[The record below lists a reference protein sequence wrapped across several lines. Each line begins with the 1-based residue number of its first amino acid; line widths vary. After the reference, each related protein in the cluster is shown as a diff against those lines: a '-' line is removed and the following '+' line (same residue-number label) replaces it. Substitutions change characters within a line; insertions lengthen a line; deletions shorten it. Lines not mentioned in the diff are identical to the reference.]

1 MNDYTQLSTLPQFDE
16 LTKERVENLRLDTKN
31 PRIAMIENDSTAE
44 DIIAYLYKTQD
55 LAELL
60 DSIAANGYMDI
71 EPLIVLE
78 EENKLVV
85 LEGNR
90 RLASLRLLRE
100 PNLADQIHSKHKF
113 RISIPKLRDDIASSL
128 DEVTVCKVSKRSDAR
143 SFIGF
148 KHVNGAARWES
159 FAKAK
164 FAAQWFEDGTYTL
177 DEIARCIGDRHETIK
192 RMINGIFVLN
202 QAESYEI
209 YNIDDRA
216 NSRFSFSHLYTALS
230 RPPYIKFLNLSAEW
244 ARNDP
249 MRNPIPESGLKHLGE
264 MLVWIYGSKDESRPP
279 VVRTQNPDIKRL
291 GDVIESPEA
300 LEILRAS
307 DSLDEAH
314 ESTRDIYE
322 KLSES
327 LIKAREEIRNS
338 QNSLRGYNSNH
349 STLLIV
355 AEDIFS
361 SAGSIV
367 AWMRKKDSDAAE
379 IKERN
384 GSNLV

>member
-1 MNDYTQLSTLPQFDE
+1 
-16 LTKERVENLRLDTKN
+16 
-31 PRIAMIENDSTAE
+31 
-44 DIIAYLYKTQD
+44 
-55 LAELL
+55 
-60 DSIAANGYMDI
+60 
-71 EPLIVLE
+71 
-78 EENKLVV
+78 
-85 LEGNR
+85 
-90 RLASLRLLRE
+90 
-100 PNLADQIHSKHKF
+100 
-113 RISIPKLRDDIASSL
+113 
-128 DEVTVCKVSKRSDAR
+128 
-143 SFIGF
+143 
-148 KHVNGAARWES
+148 
-159 FAKAK
+159 
-164 FAAQWFEDGTYTL
+164 
-177 DEIARCIGDRHETIK
+177 
-192 RMINGIFVLN
+192 
-202 QAESYEI
+202 
-209 YNIDDRA
+209 
-216 NSRFSFSHLYTALS
+216 
-230 RPPYIKFLNLSAEW
+230 
-244 ARNDP
+244 
-249 MRNPIPESGLKHLGE
+249 

-338 QNSLRGYNSNH
+338 QNSLRGYNSSH